1 MDSDLTQAAEVTDQT
16 ELGSDLYFQLS
27 MTYPIPELVYSIVG
41 KYWFLCARSIYSQ
54 KSQLRDSPI
63 FIF

>member
-1 MDSDLTQAAEVTDQT
+1 MDSDLTQAAEITDQT

-41 KYWFLCARSIYSQ
+41 EFWVHVLDAYTV
-54 KSQLRDSPI
+54 KSLRETSG